1 MLIQDAIARAK
12 KDIGVSSDD
21 STIGSRY
28 VYSILKSVRSE
39 LLKQE
44 IEKKGGA
51 WANFPMQTLSKFELL
66 RVDIADSR
74 EFEAGIALLKS
85 SVPFPELMDTKSGK
99 VLSGIFLP
107 NGQRLDL
114 TTYTAWRDNDKRRF
128 KSNVPMAYIRE
139 NHLVVVNYPIDIPKL
154 YVDVDGLYENPEE
167 VDALNDKSCTGQK
180 CLYYPELPFYL
191 PQYLESRYFRVVKAD
206 IAWGLRIPKDNTNNG
221 ADDLS
226 KQNQTLPQDG
236 QNSN

>member
-28 VYSILKSVRSE
+28 VYSILKTVRSE

-51 WANFPMQTLSKFELL
+51 WANFPMQTLSKFELKKT
-66 RVDIADSR
+66 DIAEST
-74 EFEAGIALLKS
+74 EYEAGISLLKS
-85 SVPFPELMDTKSGK
+85 VVPLPELMDTKSGK
-99 VLSGIFLP
+99 ILSGIFLP
-107 NGQRLDL
+107 NGQQVDL
-114 TTYTAWRDNDKRRF
+114 TTYTAWRNNDNRRF
-128 KSNVPMAYIRE
+128 QSKIPMAYIRD
-139 NHLVVVNYPIDIPKL
+139 NHLVVVNYPVDTPKL
-154 YVDVDGLYENPEE
+154 YVDVDGLYENPED
-167 VDALNDKSCTGQK
+167 VDALNDKTCTEQK

-191 PQYLESRYFRVVKAD
+191 PQYLEGRFFRIVKAD
-206 IAWGLRIPKDNTNNG
+206 AAWGLRIPKDNTNNG

-226 KQNQTLPQDG
+226 KQNQNIPDG